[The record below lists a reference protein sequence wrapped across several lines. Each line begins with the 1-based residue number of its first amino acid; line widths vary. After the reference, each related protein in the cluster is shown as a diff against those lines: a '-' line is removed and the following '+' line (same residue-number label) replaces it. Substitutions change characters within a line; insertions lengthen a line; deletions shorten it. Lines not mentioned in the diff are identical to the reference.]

1 MRSTPVR
8 WALAGVAIALSV
20 TVLSVSSGAAT
31 EKQGAPG
38 QVNPGQAAPG
48 RAAPNQ
54 AAFSRRNPVVLA
66 VQKTRGSIVSIRVPR
81 AGTRDMVGTGVIV
94 DERGFVVT
102 NRHVVGKAR
111 SMKVQLWD
119 GTTLEAEVHAA
130 ETALDLA
137 ILKISSSKKLP
148 ALHLGPVSDLMI
160 GESVIAIGHPFG
172 YTNTVST
179 GIISALGREI
189 TMPTG
194 DTLTSLIQ
202 TDASINPGNSGG
214 PLLNINGEL
223 IGINVALR
231 EGAQGISFAINADT
245 VKSFLS
251 KHLNAQRV
259 AGVDHG
265 LNVREKVIAETGERQ
280 RVVVAECSA
289 KACAKL
295 QAGDEVKAIAD
306 RSIVNAFDVERAMWD
321 KKPGQTVDLRIVR
334 KGQELTVQLTLL
346 PGQGAGQVAAVQ
358 GSNSRPAGATSGVP
372 VGNRP

>member
-1 MRSTPVR
+1 
-8 WALAGVAIALSV
+8 
-20 TVLSVSSGAAT
+20 
-31 EKQGAPG
+31 
-38 QVNPGQAAPG
+38 
-48 RAAPNQ
+48 
-54 AAFSRRNPVVLA
+54 
-66 VQKTRGSIVSIRVPR
+66 VSIRVPR

-102 NRHVVGKAR
+102 NRHVVGRAK

-119 GTTLEAEVHAA
+119 GTSLEAELVAG

-137 ILKISSSKKLP
+137 ILKLTSSKKLP

-179 GIISALGREI
+179 GIISALDRAI

-194 DTLTSLIQ
+194 DALTGLIQ

-231 EGAQGISFAINADT
+231 EGAQGIAFAINADT
-245 VKSFLS
+245 VKNVLS
-251 KHLNAQRV
+251 KHLNAQRL
-259 AGVDHG
+259 AGVSHG
-265 LNVREKVIAETGERQ
+265 LNVHEKVVGETGERQ

-289 KACAKL
+289 KACDKL
-295 QAGDEVKAIAD
+295 LAGDEVKTIGD
-306 RSIVNAFDVERAMWD
+306 RSIVNAFDVERALWD
-321 KKPGQTVDLRIVR
+321 KKPGQTVALRIVR
-334 KGQELTVQLTLL
+334 QGQELTVQLTLL
-346 PGQGAGQVAAVQ
+346 PGQGAGQVTAIQ
-358 GSNSRPAGATSGVP
+358 GSNSRPTGAASGVP